1 MKLIILGC
9 GTSTGVPLIGCRC
22 PVCASKDPKN
32 KRTRSSLLIQTGEG
46 GNSLA
51 ANILI
56 DTSTD
61 LRFQALA
68 FNLNCVDAVL
78 FTHPHADHI
87 HGIDDLRSFN
97 LAQTS
102 AVGGNPPVEGN
113 LLVEVN
119 PPIPCYAN
127 QRTVERIKVMAGYI
141 FKDDAEDGWKPNL
154 TLEAVDGP
162 FMAGGAEVIPIEINH
177 GASSI
182 LGYRIGDAA
191 YLTDCSAI
199 PDASLK
205 LLKGVKILI
214 VGALRHEPHPTHFTV
229 AQAVE
234 ASRAVAPQR
243 TILTHLSHS
252 LDYAV
257 DNAKLP
263 KGVELAYDG
272 MTVEV

>member
-1 MKLIILGC
+1 MRLVILGC
-9 GTSTGVPLIGCRC
+9 GTSTGVPLIGCHC

-32 KRTRSSLLIQTGEG
+32 KRTRSSLLIRIG
-46 GNSLA
+46 A

-61 LRFQALA
+61 LRFQCLA
-68 FNLNCVDAVL
+68 NDVERVDAVL

-97 LAQTS
+97 LIQNL
-102 AVGGNPPVEGN
+102 GNS
-113 LLVEVN
+113 
-119 PPIPCYAN
+119 PIPCYAN
-127 QRTVERIKVMAGYI
+127 RRTVERIKIMFDYI

-154 TLEAVDGP
+154 ALEAVDGP
-162 FMAGGAEVIPIEINH
+162 FKAAGVEVVPIEINH

-182 LGYRIGDAA
+182 LGYRIGGAA

-199 PDASLK
+199 PDASLR
-205 LLKGVKILI
+205 LLKGVSVLIL
-214 VGALRHEPHPTHFTV
+214 GALRHKPHPTHFTV

-234 ASRAVAPQR
+234 AARAVGAER
-243 TILTHLSHS
+243 TILTHLGHS
-252 LDYAV
+252 LDYAA
-257 DNAKLP
+257 DNANLP
-263 KGVELAYDG
+263 KGIELAYDG